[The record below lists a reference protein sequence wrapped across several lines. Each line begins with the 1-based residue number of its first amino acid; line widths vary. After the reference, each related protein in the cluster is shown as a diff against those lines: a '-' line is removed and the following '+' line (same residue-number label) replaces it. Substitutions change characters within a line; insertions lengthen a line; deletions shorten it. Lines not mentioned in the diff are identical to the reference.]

1 MKKAYNAPQ
10 LTIHGSVENIT
21 NAFGTPGANDTFE
34 VNGQSYPAS
43 LIGLTGSQPGIV
55 VPKP

>member
-21 NAFGTPGANDTFE
+21 NSFGTPGANDTFE
-34 VNGQSYPAS
+34 VNGQNFPGA
-43 LIGLTGSQPGIV
+43 LIGLSGSQDGV
-55 VPKP
+55 VIPK

>member
-21 NAFGTPGANDTFE
+21 NAFGNPAINDTFHYGSTAFAA
-34 VNGQSYPAS
+34 NGSVD
-43 LIGLTGSQPGIV
+43 GVV

>member
-34 VNGQSYPAS
+34 VNGQNFPGA
-43 LIGLTGSQPGIV
+43 LIGLSGSQDGV
-55 VPKP
+55 VIPK